1 MTYFLRTSVVL
12 GVLKRFLTHY
22 YSATSRERRKKMTRK
37 ILKLE
42 AGIRKCEKNLVRLEG
57 QEAKARERWTK
68 EYGKFLKATT
78 DLTNLKRFGT
88 IRHEKLKNSIQSWQ
102 ERSGELTRKRDE
114 IRAAIAEQ
122 IGEVTKQEIELS
134 RVVEKEAA
142 ERKSRDELVSQIFL
156 LNNSVIAA
164 LEIRNHYLSSH
175 VYNQLVDEQGNLRS
189 QLTFIDSDG
198 TKKVVALVNTIQIV
212 LPDLAAEAMR
222 EIEQFFDRFRP
233 HAEMDEATQ
242 ALYDLTKK
250 LLVMKTKF
258 RIGPDL
264 YRFLSLELDKDMFP
278 ELRKAQDLLK
288 NSIRSEKTDSYI
300 RLYRRA
306 SRADKW
312 EQIKQT

>member
-1 MTYFLRTSVVL
+1 MATKIVK
-12 GVLKRFLTHY
+12 LK
-22 YSATSRERRKKMTRK
+22 
-37 ILKLE
+37 
-42 AGIRKCEKNLVRLEG
+42 AGIRKCEKNLVKLEE
-57 QEAKARERWTK
+57 QETKARGRWTK

-78 DLTNLKRFGT
+78 DLANLKRFGT
-88 IRHEKLKNSIQSWQ
+88 KRHERLKNSIRSWPD
-102 ERSGELTRKRDE
+102 RTSELTRKRDE
-114 IRAAIAEQ
+114 VRTAIAEQ
-122 IGEVTKQEIELS
+122 KGEVTKQEIELS

-142 ERKSRDELVSQIFL
+142 ERKSRDELVNQVFL

-164 LEIRNHYLSSH
+164 LETRNHYLSGH

-189 QLTFIDSDG
+189 QLTFINSDG
-198 TKKVVALVNTIQIV
+198 IRKVVAMVNTIQLV
-212 LPDLAAEAMR
+212 MPDLAAEAMR

-233 HAEMDEATQ
+233 QAEMDEATQ

-264 YRFLSLELDKDMFP
+264 YRFLSLELDNDIFP

-300 RLYRRA
+300 RLYRRV

-312 EQIKQT
+312 KQIKQT